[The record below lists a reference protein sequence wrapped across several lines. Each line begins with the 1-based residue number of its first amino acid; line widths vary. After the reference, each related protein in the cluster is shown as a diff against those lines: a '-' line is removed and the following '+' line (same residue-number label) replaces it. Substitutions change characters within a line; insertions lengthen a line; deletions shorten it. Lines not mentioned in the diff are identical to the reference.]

1 LAYFDFEF
9 GFYCPRKPCNP
20 IFGGENCNISRR
32 QDGAGLILRVI
43 KGRFCLK
50 YPLILRYSDWLVLE
64 IITQWTGKTIV

>member
-1 LAYFDFEF
+1 LILSLAFTVPE
-9 GFYCPRKPCNP
+9 NLATLL
-20 IFGGENCNISRR
+20 FGGENCNISRR